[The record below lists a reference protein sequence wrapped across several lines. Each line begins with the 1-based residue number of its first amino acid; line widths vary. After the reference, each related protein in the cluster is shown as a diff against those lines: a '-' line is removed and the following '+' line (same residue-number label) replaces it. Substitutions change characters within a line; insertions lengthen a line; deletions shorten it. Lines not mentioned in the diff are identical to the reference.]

1 MRTFRDAE
9 RTVTESRGE
18 KTNQVCEHY
27 SARKLCFRCEKLWE
41 NGRMLTVAASPT
53 HNGPKK
59 EAAGCK

>member
-27 SARKLCFRCEKLWE
+27 SARKLCFRCEKLCE
-41 NGRMLTVAASPT
+41 NERMLTVAASPT